1 MKVDL
6 FDYDLPPELIAQ
18 KPMEPRDHSRLL
30 VVDPINE
37 TMEDHHFYELLNHLN
52 PGDVMVVNHSKVLP
66 ARLYGI
72 RESGGSVELL
82 LLKRLEIDI
91 WECLV
96 KPGRK
101 VKPGTRLHFGAE
113 LRGTCL
119 QVEPDGNQVI
129 QFYYEGVFEEILDRL
144 GEMPLPPYITEKL
157 AKGEQDRYQ
166 TIYRK
171 EGESVAAPT
180 AGLHFTEELLQKIQ
194 DKGVIVTSVMLNVG
208 LGTFRPVKT
217 SEVEDHQMHEEY
229 FEITQETAD
238 IINLAKAQRRKVI
251 GVGTTTIRVL
261 ESSWRKHGMILKES
275 AWTDIFITPGY
286 RFRVLDGLVT
296 NFHLPQSTLIM
307 LISAFMGREFTLKV
321 YREAIN
327 RKYRFFSF
335 GDAMYIQRGV
345 GHV

>member
-18 KPMEPRDHSRLL
+18 KPVEPRDHSRLL
-30 VVDPINE
+30 VVDPVNE
-37 TMEDHHFYELLNHLN
+37 TMEDHVFYELLDHLHS
-52 PGDVMVVNHSKVLP
+52 GDVMVVNHSKVIP
-66 ARLYGI
+66 ARLYGT

-101 VKPGTRLHFGAE
+101 VKPGTRLQFGTE

-119 QVEPDGNQVI
+119 QVESDGNQVI
-129 QFYYEGVFEEILDRL
+129 QFYYEGVFEELLDRL
-144 GEMPLPPYITEKL
+144 GEMPLPPYITDRL
-157 AKGEQDRYQ
+157 SQSEQNRYQ
-166 TIYRK
+166 TVYRK

-217 SEVEDHQMHEEY
+217 SRVEDHQMHEEY

-238 IINLAKAQRRKVI
+238 IINLAKAQGRRVI

-286 RFRVLDGLVT
+286 QFQVLDGLVT

-307 LISAFMGREFTLKV
+307 LISAFMGRELTLKV
-321 YREAIN
+321 YQEAID

-335 GDAMYIQRGV
+335 GDAMFIQRGV
-345 GHV
+345 RHV